1 MIVIELRIPSSF
13 FSGPEAEAHG
23 RAADV
28 GGVRPGE
35 QGADR
40 GPDRAVGGQPG
51 APPLRAVQA
60 QVLHGL
66 PPERRAAQPQG
77 EIYVQGW
84 AERWSL
90 GCVNAAGKARQKW

>member
-1 MIVIELRIPSSF
+1 MPLTQSTAFPSISSIITKWNIF
-13 FSGPEAEAHG
+13 SSGPEAEAHG

-28 GGVRPGE
+28 GGVRPRE

-51 APPLRAVQA
+51 AAALRAVPP

-66 PPERRAAQPQG
+66 A
-77 EIYVQGW
+77 
-84 AERWSL
+84 AERGTAQSK
-90 GCVNAAGKARQKW
+90 GE